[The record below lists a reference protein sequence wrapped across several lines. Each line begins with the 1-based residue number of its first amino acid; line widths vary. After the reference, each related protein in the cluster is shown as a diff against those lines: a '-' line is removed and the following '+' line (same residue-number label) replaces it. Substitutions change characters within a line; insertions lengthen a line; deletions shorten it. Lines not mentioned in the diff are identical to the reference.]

1 MWAWR
6 KGGQEER
13 LLPGQLQASSLARQ
27 LSCCLHKLLP
37 LPSPSSE
44 PGKQEEA
51 QAADS
56 VVEEDGIIALPAQL
70 PQAPAPAPVTRH
82 TDNTQQTHTHH
93 TCYSAWNSVRN
104 RDPAV
109 FQGSNWLDTEG
120 HMMGGH
126 RGSEKQWSQRRR
138 PGGVLSLFLRKIL
151 ILNIYFLIGCSER
164 SLFGSTF

>member
-1 MWAWR
+1 MARRKGVLWAWR

-27 LSCCLHKLLP
+27 LGCCLHKLLP
-37 LPSPSSE
+37 FPSPSSE

-82 TDNTQQTHTHH
+82 TDNTQQTHT
-93 TCYSAWNSVRN
+93 
-104 RDPAV
+104 P
-109 FQGSNWLDTEG
+109 
-120 HMMGGH
+120 HMLQCLEQCEEQRPHSLSGIKLAGH
-126 RGSEKQWSQRRR
+126 RGSYD
-138 PGGVLSLFLRKIL
+138 GGGTGAVRSSGVRGGGEVGCFL
-151 ILNIYFLIGCSER
+151 YS
-164 SLFGSTF
+164 